1 MTMKILDKYIFRQFT
16 KAFFFSSL
24 VFVCLFILVNMVEKL
39 DKFIDNNL
47 SMQEIAQYYLL
58 SIPLILLVT
67 SPISALLSSILVSGR
82 LSMSSELPAI
92 RSAGVSMRQL
102 LQPFLLGGVLIL
114 VFNLVNAWWIAPAT
128 FSVTRSFEQHHFRK
142 NDSDSKENHNIHL
155 LEPGN
160 RMVSIGAFNPERLI
174 LNTVSIAKLSGAQLV
189 SRIDADS
196 MHYDTR
202 KREWIMQNVSTRIFT
217 NENEEF
223 RFEPSTAIKLSLS
236 PDALKELNLQ
246 PDEMNIVRHYHY
258 LSEKESAG
266 FAGLERSMV
275 KFHNK
280 TAMPFASLIIMLI
293 GVPLAAKKKRGGL
306 ASEITIALFAGF
318 LYIGLQ
324 RTVAMAGYQGALPPL
339 LAAWLPNL
347 LFLGIG
353 YVIYKNAID

>member
-1 MTMKILDKYIFRQFT
+1 MTMKILDKYIFRQFA

-24 VFVCLFILVNMVEKL
+24 VFVCLFVLVNMVEKL

-47 SMQEIAQYYLL
+47 GLRQIAWYYLL
-58 SIPLILLVT
+58 SIPSIVLVT
-67 SPISALLSSILVSGR
+67 SPLSALLSSILVSGR
-82 LSMSSELPAI
+82 LALSSELPAI

-114 VFNLVNAWWIAPAT
+114 AFNLANAWWIAPAT
-128 FSVTRSFEQHHFRK
+128 FSVTRSFEQHHLNK
-142 NDSDSKENHNIHL
+142 NESDLKESRNIHL

-160 RMVSIGAFNPERLI
+160 RIVSIGEFNPERLTLKSI
-174 LNTVSIAKLSGAQLV
+174 SIAQLSGAKII

-196 MHYDTR
+196 MRYDTR
-202 KREWIMQNVSTRIFT
+202 KREWMMQNVTNRIFA
-217 NENEEF
+217 NGHEEF
-223 RFEPSTAIKLSLS
+223 RFEPSQVIKLDLS
-236 PDALKELNLQ
+236 PAALKELDLQ
-246 PDEMNIVRHYHY
+246 PDEMNIVRHYRY
-258 LSEKESAG
+258 LAEKQRAG

-293 GVPLAAKKKRGGL
+293 GVPLSAKKKRGGL

-324 RTVAMAGYQGALPPL
+324 RTVAMAGYQGAIYPL

-347 LFLGIG
+347 LFLTLG